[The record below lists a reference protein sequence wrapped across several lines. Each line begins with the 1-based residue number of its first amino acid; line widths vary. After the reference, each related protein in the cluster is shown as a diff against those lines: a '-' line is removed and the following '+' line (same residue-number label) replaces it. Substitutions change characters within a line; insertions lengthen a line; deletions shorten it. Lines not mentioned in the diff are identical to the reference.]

1 MRSSEPLR
9 LKALEELQK
18 KNVDIRLDID
28 RVIMNSP
35 SDRDKLWSLINNLV
49 ENELQQEELCD

>member
-1 MRSSEPLR
+1 MRESEPLR
-9 LKALEELQK
+9 LKALEELQR
-18 KNVDIRLDID
+18 KNVYIRMDID
-28 RVIMNSP
+28 KVIMNSP

>member
-9 LKALEELQK
+9 LKALNELK
-18 KNVDIRLDID
+18 TTNENIRRDIIKLIGIKYDD
-28 RVIMNSP
+28 L
-35 SDRDKLWSLINNLV
+35 DKLWSLINNLV